1 MKEEGVQ
8 ISKNDS
14 PLGFDV
20 QTVRLIDVFFI
31 APFLMYVGTNKSL
44 STPVRTTLWGLGI
57 ATLLYNGHHY
67 LKNKQ

>member
-1 MKEEGVQ
+1 MKEEVVQ

-20 QTVRLIDVFFI
+20 QTVRLIDVLFI

-44 STPVRTTLWGLGI
+44 STPVRATLWGLGI

>member
-1 MKEEGVQ
+1 MKEEVVQ

-20 QTVRLIDVFFI
+20 QTVRLIDAFFI

-44 STPVRTTLWGLGI
+44 STPVRATLWGIGI
-57 ATLLYNGHHY
+57 ATLLYNGNHY

>member
-20 QTVRLIDVFFI
+20 QTVRLIDVFLI

-44 STPVRTTLWGLGI
+44 STPVRATLWGLGI

>member
-1 MKEEGVQ
+1 MQENKEV
-8 ISKNDS
+8 ISKTDS

-31 APFLMYVGTNKSL
+31 APFLMYVGSNKSL
-44 STPVRTTLWGLGI
+44 SQPVRLTLWGLGV

>member
-1 MKEEGVQ
+1 MEQGVQ
-8 ISKNDS
+8 LSKNDS

-31 APFLMYVGTNKSL
+31 APFMMYVGSNKAL
-44 STPVRTTLWGLGI
+44 SVPVRATLWGLGI